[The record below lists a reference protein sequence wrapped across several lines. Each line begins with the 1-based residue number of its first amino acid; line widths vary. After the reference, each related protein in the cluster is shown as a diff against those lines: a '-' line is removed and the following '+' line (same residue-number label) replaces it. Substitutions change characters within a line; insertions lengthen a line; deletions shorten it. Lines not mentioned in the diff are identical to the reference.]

1 MRSLRQLAASG
12 LSNLAGNPTP
22 QPDEKDDP
30 SSGLSRASSG
40 QPLRPDDNKP
50 LTYAGYCDHRQV
62 RRVMREGMREDTRG
76 RVGRGD
82 REMVPW
88 RCSRHGARSGQV
100 GLWVL

>member
-62 RRVMREGMREDTRG
+62 RRVMREGMRVDTRG
-76 RVGRGD
+76 RAGRVVRD
-82 REMVPW
+82 MVLW
-88 RCSRHGARSGQV
+88 RC
-100 GLWVL
+100 